1 MIMKKYHLLA
11 AVAFVALAAC
21 TKNGQTNVPEITDP
35 LEDGTPVPVLFSA
48 VSPSTGV
55 QVKSVG
61 AVDKAWSGQEL
72 KIYGYD
78 RTVTDFSDEAFID
91 NVSATAPADGNKGV
105 IEVLNNAAQN
115 EPFYYVT
122 GKYYDFYGYHID
134 DAATGEPVKTP
145 TSVSVPFE
153 LKGSQ
158 DLMLAKADQQTDIDA
173 AGKTDE
179 VNADKAY
186 SAFAARRGVQPNL
199 LFKHQL
205 TRFTFEIVAGSE
217 AGSDIYVT
225 NVKIASKYKGSLE
238 VVGQNRGLVDVAEET
253 AELALMEKVDNGVQA
268 LTEVKPEAYVEGKT
282 NYKAIGESIMV
293 IPGETSYKLY
303 VSTRQD
309 GVTTE
314 IAPQEWILDIA
325 KIEGAP
331 EGATKFEAGY
341 SYKVK
346 IVIYGLEEV
355 KITAELEDW
364 KEGGSTVLDP
374 DLM

>member
-122 GKYYDFYGYHID
+122 GKYYDFYGYRID

-225 NVKIASKYKGSLE
+225 NVKIASKYKGSLG

-253 AELALMEKVDNGVQA
+253 AELALMKKVDNGVQA

-282 NYKAIGESIMV
+282 NHKAIGESIMV

-314 IAPQEWILDIA
+314 IAPRS
-325 KIEGAP
+325 G
-331 EGATKFEAGY
+331 F
-341 SYKVK
+341 
-346 IVIYGLEEV
+346 
-355 KITAELEDW
+355 
-364 KEGGSTVLDP
+364 STLP
-374 DLM
+374 R